1 MTLSVDITHRQGD
14 FTLECAFESD
24 ARVTGLFGPSGAG
37 KSSLLRIIA
46 GLVRPDLGRVEL
58 AGRCVFDSRAGVHV
72 PAHRRRI
79 GYVFQRAR
87 LFAHLNVRHNLGYG
101 AWFAREK
108 PGRARFR
115 QVVDMLDIGPL
126 LNRRVTGLSGG
137 EQQRVAI
144 GRALLSNP
152 AMLLLDEP
160 LASLDVARRQEVLP
174 YIERLSAE
182 SELPIVFVSHQLDE
196 LLRLANRRV
205 VAVRDGR
212 VTFSGPTA
220 EFLAQPSLLGAEQAG
235 DAGVLLRAE
244 IIAHWP
250 GDGLTELVCG
260 RQSLFVPHVAHSAG
274 SAITLHVRARDVML
288 ARQRPQDISALN
300 VLEARIE
307 QLVADGDYAVNVHM
321 RVGEQPLEARIT
333 RRSAEALVLAPG
345 QTIHAVVKSLALA
358 EQAWERLGGL

>member
-1 MTLSVDITHRQGD
+1 MLSIDIAHRQGD
-14 FTLECAFESD
+14 FTLECAFDSD

-46 GLVRPDLGRVEL
+46 GLVRPDRGRVEL
-58 AGRCVFDSRAGVHV
+58 AGRCVFDSQAGVHV

-108 PGRARFR
+108 PVRARFE

-126 LNRRVTGLSGG
+126 LGRRIHGLSGG

-182 SELPIVFVSHQLDE
+182 SELPILFVSHQLDE

-205 VAVRDGR
+205 VAIRDGR

-220 EFLAQPSLLGAEQAG
+220 EFLAQPALLGAEQAR
-235 DAGVLLRAE
+235 DAGVLLRGE
-244 IIAHWP
+244 IVAHVLA
-250 GDGLTELVCG
+250 DGLTELACG
-260 RQSLFVPHVAHSAG
+260 GQLLYVPQVEHAAG
-274 SAITLHVRARDVML
+274 AEITLHVRARDVML
-288 ARQRPQDISALN
+288 ARERPQDISALN

-307 QLVADGDYAVNVHM
+307 RLANDGDYAVNVQM

-333 RRSAEALVLAPG
+333 RRSAQALALAPG
-345 QTIHAVVKSLALA
+345 QTVHAVIKSLALA